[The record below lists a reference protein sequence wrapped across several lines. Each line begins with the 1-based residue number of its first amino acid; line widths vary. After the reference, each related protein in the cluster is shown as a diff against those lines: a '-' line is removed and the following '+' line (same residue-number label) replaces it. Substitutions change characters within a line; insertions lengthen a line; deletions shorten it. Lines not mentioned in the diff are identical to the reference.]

1 MDMLHEEVIR
11 DELDCADKKRLVK
24 NELTGSFERDDEVFE
39 SAARW
44 YGFYGAGRK
53 GENLKLFSM

>member
-11 DELDCADKKRLVK
+11 DELDCVDKKKLVK
-24 NELTGSFERDDEVFE
+24 NELTGSFERDDEVFK

-53 GENLKLFSM
+53 GEKSKLFSM

>member
-1 MDMLHEEVIR
+1 MDMLHEEEIR
-11 DELDCADKKRLVK
+11 EELTCVDKKRRVK

-53 GENLKLFSM
+53 GESHKIILI

>member
-1 MDMLHEEVIR
+1 MLHEEVIR
-11 DELDCADKKRLVK
+11 EELNCVDKKRLVK

-44 YGFYGAGRK
+44 
-53 GENLKLFSM
+53 

>member
-1 MDMLHEEVIR
+1 MDMLHEELNCV
-11 DELDCADKKRLVK
+11 DKKRLVK

-53 GENLKLFSM
+53 SKSFQNFFK

>member
-11 DELDCADKKRLVK
+11 EELNCVDKKRLVK

-53 GENLKLFSM
+53 GKSFQNISK

>member
-1 MDMLHEEVIR
+1 MLHEEVIR
-11 DELDCADKKRLVK
+11 EELNCVDKKRLVK

-44 YGFYGAGRK
+44 YGYYGAGRK
-53 GENLKLFSM
+53 GKSFQNISK

>member
-1 MDMLHEEVIR
+1 MDMLHEELIR
-11 DELDCADKKRLVK
+11 EELNCVDKKRLVK

-53 GENLKLFSM
+53 SKSFQNFFK

>member
-1 MDMLHEEVIR
+1 MLHEELIR
-11 DELDCADKKRLVK
+11 EELNCVDKKRLVK
-24 NELTGSFERDDEVFE
+24 NEMTGCFERDDEVFE

-53 GENLKLFSM
+53 GKCLQNIFK